1 MAAAKKKAAKKA
13 VKVKAKP
20 PRKNS
25 IREPSAKPSKPRG
38 GGGDKLTEEQKFF
51 LVDQLATFVPLMTAL
66 DALKAEWPEIEIT
79 RQSAQHYDPTTYAG
93 RDLKAALKI
102 RFEDVRKR
110 YREETADIASSSRA
124 HRIRRLEGLADK
136 VIAMAQKAETMGNL
150 AFAEKLVERAQDLF
164 KQIAEEMGDVF
175 TNNRRVG
182 VGLGLEDPGAGKG
195 GNHYGGFEVRLVSA
209 SNGKPVE
216 H

>member
-1 MAAAKKKAAKKA
+1 MAAAKKKAAKKTVK

-25 IREPSAKPSKPRG
+25 IREPSAKPPKPRG

-66 DALKAEWPEIEIT
+66 EALKTEWPEIEIT

-93 RDLKAALKI
+93 RVLSEALKT
-102 RFEDVRKR
+102 RFHDVRQR
-110 YREETADIASSSRA
+110 YREETANLAASGRA
-124 HRIRRLEGLADK
+124 ERVRRLQRMADAAENMKNFALAK
-136 VIAMAQKAETMGNL
+136 EIL
-150 AFAEKLVERAQDLF
+150 

>member
-25 IREPSAKPSKPRG
+25 IREPSAKPPKPRA

-66 DALKAEWPEIEIT
+66 EALKAEWPEIEIT

-93 RDLKAALKI
+93 RVLSEALKT
-102 RFEDVRKR
+102 RFHDVRQR
-110 YREETADIASSSRA
+110 YREETANLAASGRA
-124 HRIRRLEGLADK
+124 ERVRRLQRMADAAENMKNFALAK
-136 VIAMAQKAETMGNL
+136 EIL
-150 AFAEKLVERAQDLF
+150 
-164 KQIAEEMGDVF
+164 KQIAEEMGEVF
-175 TNNRRVG
+175 TNRRE
-182 VGLGLEDPGAGKG
+182 LTGKG
-195 GNHYGGFEVRLVSA
+195 GAPLAVAQVDL
-209 SNGKPVE
+209 SNLTDEQLEALGQLNSSMARKP
-216 H
+216 